1 MRISDWSSDVCS
13 SDLKRCTVAPSS
25 TGTTEVRGACKT
37 GISIIALHP
46 LETWVMTNAQ
56 YPALRLLRTRASA
69 WSRALHRETVL
80 TPSDLIWPLFVTEGS
95 NAREPIASLPGVERL
110 SLGIGSAQ
118 V

>member
-56 YPALRLLRTRASA
+56 YPALRLRRTRASA
-69 WSRALHRETVL
+69 WSRALHRETVT
-80 TPSDLIWPLFVTEGS
+80 TPSNLLWTLFVPEGS
-95 NAREPIASLPGVERL
+95 TASEPIASLPGVGRV
-110 SLGIGSAQ
+110 GGGADG
-118 V
+118 